1 MAELSS
7 GVIILLY
14 VRVQRLVW
22 RIANPLSKPLQRRFG
37 YNLLFSAAGYR
48 LENLGQATNKRRFE
62 NALRVRVQSFAF
74 FAGWLF
80 RPLSVIMLLLV
91 TVQGQVRTVSSTGF
105 AMVVSRAGEVRFH
118 PVFLV
123 WQRSMEHD

>member
-74 FAGWLF
+74 FSGWLF
-80 RPLSVIMLLLV
+80 RPLSVIGYGSG
-91 TVQGQVRTVSSTGF
+91 TSEDGKF
-105 AMVVSRAGEVRFH
+105 HRFCH
-118 PVFLV
+118 GCVPGGGGSVPPRLFSV
-123 WQRSMEHD
+123 AEEYGT